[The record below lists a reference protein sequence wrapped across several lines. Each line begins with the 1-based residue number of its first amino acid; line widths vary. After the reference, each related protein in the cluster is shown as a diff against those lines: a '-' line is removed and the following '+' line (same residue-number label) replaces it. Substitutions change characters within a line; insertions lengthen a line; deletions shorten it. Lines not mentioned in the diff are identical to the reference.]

1 MTDMKKNCLLQAM
14 RACVEN
20 GQRLHEDAEWMGPE
34 RSTTAVALCILAQ
47 EEFAKA
53 FLLHLVY
60 EGTIPW
66 TAKVRESLYN
76 HKYKQLVGIIMEWLS
91 PSDDEFIARLKK
103 GTNDQIVPAHVA
115 DAMKLYVEKVLPH
128 GHISCPPTASD
139 PVAMTVADGDR
150 DRTKQDA
157 LYVRLS
163 REGEVCSIPS
173 PFTHEIVETEL
184 ERTKRLGDLVG
195 PLREGA
201 FRSVFEYDLLVETMN
216 FLLLDKRN
224 RPFLL
229 LKESKFDGPV
239 ATPNETNWL
248 NSITVLIEN
257 ISYEQATSVSGDAA
271 VFVDE
276 EDKDNKELFEQFF
289 RIDPFMVDPRTTM
302 ICTFDVSKEIFNCRT
317 SPSHKLVL
325 YVNFK
330 YHGILSDRIY
340 HVRMWSRYDSSVG
353 IFRETLTDLQESV
366 NGGSQPLV
374 ETKIWWNRP
383 TMG

>member
-1 MTDMKKNCLLQAM
+1 MTDMKNNCLLHAM

-20 GQRLHEDAEWMGPE
+20 GQRLHEDAEWMGSE

-91 PSDDEFIARLKK
+91 PSDDEFIARLKM
-103 GTNDQIVPAHVA
+103 GTNDQIVPAPVA
-115 DAMKLYVEKVLPH
+115 DAMKLYVEKVLPN
-128 GHISCPPTASD
+128 GHISCPPAASD
-139 PVAMTVADGDR
+139 SVAMTVVDGDR
-150 DRTKQDA
+150 DKTKQDA

-163 REGEVCSIPS
+163 KEGEVCSIPS
-173 PFTHEIVETEL
+173 PFTHEIVEAEL
-184 ERTKRLGDLVG
+184 DRTKRLGDMVG

-201 FRSVFEYDLLVETMN
+201 LGPVFDYALFVETMN

-239 ATPNETNWL
+239 AAPNETNEL
-248 NSITVLIEN
+248 KAITVLIEN
-257 ISYEQATSVSGDAA
+257 ISYEQATGVNGHAA
-271 VFVDE
+271 VFVE
-276 EDKDNKELFEQFF
+276 EGDKELFEQFF
-289 RIDPFMVDPRTTM
+289 RIEPFMVDPHTTM

-330 YHGILSDRIY
+330 YHGTLTDRIY

-383 TMG
+383 TIR